1 MNSVIGIALLL
12 SGTGQGAGLAFQGI
26 WLSSLGEV
34 VSLSETQKLGGLLIT
49 DLDLPVGGLRQIGN
63 SIQER
68 KTPLD
73 LLFLKH
79 SLMGLKG

>member
-12 SGTGQGAGLAFQGI
+12 SGTGQGAALAFQGI

-49 DLDLPVGGLRQIGN
+49 DLPVGGLQQIGN

>member
-12 SGTGQGAGLAFQGI
+12 SGTEQGAGLAFQGI

-49 DLDLPVGGLRQIGN
+49 DLPVGGLRQIGN

>member
-49 DLDLPVGGLRQIGN
+49 DLPVGGLRQIGN

-68 KTPLD
+68 KAPLD

>member
-12 SGTGQGAGLAFQGI
+12 SGTGQGAGLTFQGI

-49 DLDLPVGGLRQIGN
+49 DLPVGGLRQIGN